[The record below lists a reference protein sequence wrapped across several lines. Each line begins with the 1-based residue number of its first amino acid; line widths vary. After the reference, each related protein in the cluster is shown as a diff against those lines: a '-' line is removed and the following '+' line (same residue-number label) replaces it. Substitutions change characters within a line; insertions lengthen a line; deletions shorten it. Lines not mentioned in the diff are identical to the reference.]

1 MMKIVGLMSGTSLD
15 GVDAALVEIHGTGTT
30 LTCELLDCIT
40 SEFCD
45 EFRQKLKYAMDE
57 TAPNLK
63 QICSLNVELGYV
75 FAQAVK
81 EVCAKNKLS
90 LHDLDLIGS
99 HGQTL
104 YHYVTPEIGDFASTF
119 QIGEPSVI
127 AYECQ
132 TPVVSNFRSM
142 DISAGG
148 QGAPLVPYSEFL
160 LYRGEKGRLL
170 QNIGGIGNVTV
181 LPPMATL
188 QQVFA
193 FDTGPGNM
201 IIDACM
207 QVLFGQPY
215 DDKGEIAASGTV
227 DNDVLSELMMHPYFA
242 LKSPKSTGREQFGQQ
257 YVDEL
262 LAKNT
267 HLAAVD
273 IIATVTAFTA
283 ETIAFHYH
291 RDIFPY
297 YDIDEVVIGGGGSY
311 NPTLLQMLQ
320 ARIGN
325 QAKVVTN
332 EMIGFD
338 SNAKEAVAF
347 AVLANETW
355 HQTPSNVPS
364 ATGANAY
371 VVLGSVTYKPK
382 KEDI

>member
-1 MMKIVGLMSGTSLD
+1 MKIVGLMSGTSLD

-30 LTCELLDCIT
+30 LTCELIDCIT
-40 SEFCD
+40 GEFSE
-45 EFRQKLKYAMDE
+45 EFRQKLKFVMDE
-57 TAPNLK
+57 SQPNLK
-63 QICSLNVELGYV
+63 QMCSLNFELGYI

-81 EVCAKNKLS
+81 DVCAKNKLS
-90 LHDLDLIGS
+90 LDELDLIGS
-99 HGQTL
+99 HGQTI
-104 YHYVTPEIGDFASTF
+104 YHYMDPVGGDFASTL

-142 DISAGG
+142 DVAAGG
-148 QGAPLVPYSEFL
+148 QGAPLVPYPEFL

-188 QQVFA
+188 DQVFA

-207 QVLFGQPY
+207 QALFQQSY
-215 DDKGEIAASGTV
+215 DDGGKIAASGTV
-227 DNDVLSELMMHPYFA
+227 NEALLQQLMAHPYLA
-242 LKSPKSTGREQFGQQ
+242 VKPPKSTGREQFGQQ

-262 LAKNT
+262 LANNQ
-267 HLAAVD
+267 HLPAED
-273 IIATVTAFTA
+273 LIATVTDFTA
-283 ETIAFHYH
+283 ATIALHYQ
-291 RDIFPY
+291 RDVFPY
-297 YDIDEVVIGGGGSY
+297 HQIDEVVIGGGGSY

-320 ARIGN
+320 TRLGE
-325 QAKVVTN
+325 QVQVVTN
-332 EMIGFD
+332 EAIGFD

-347 AVLANETW
+347 AILANETW

-364 ATGANAY
+364 ATGASKP
-371 VVLGSVTYKPK
+371 VVLGSITY
-382 KEDI
+382 